1 MNHLRWPLL
10 LPIAA
15 MAIIVTV
22 SNFAVQF
29 PIKAFGLGD
38 YLTWGAFTYP
48 FSFFVNELTN
58 RRYGPAAA
66 RQVVYAGFVVAI
78 VLSALIATPRI
89 AVASGTA
96 FLVAQLLDVFV
107 FDWLR
112 RQTWWRAPFL
122 SAAGGSAVDTAV
134 FFSLAFSRHARALG
148 VPGDHRLLREAR
160 FCRGAGRA
168 IRLFAPH
175 GACLR
180 GSEESRLSGA
190 RFIEPARSATGSSA
204 ATD

>member
-66 RQVVYAGFVVAI
+66 RQVVYVGFVVAI

-134 FFSLAFSRHARALG
+134 FFSLAFAGTPLPWVSLG
-148 VPGDHRLLREAR
+148 ITDFFVKLGFAAMLVGPFGYLRRMVPTYE
-160 FCRGAGRA
+160 
-168 IRLFAPH
+168 
-175 GACLR
+175 
-180 GSEESRLSGA
+180 EVESRA
-190 RFIEPARSATGSSA
+190 
-204 ATD
+204 

>member
-29 PIKAFGLGD
+29 PIKVFGLGD

-48 FSFFVNELTN
+48 FSFFVNELAN

-66 RQVVYAGFVVAI
+66 RLVVYVGFVVAI

-96 FLVAQLLDVFV
+96 FLIAQLLDVFV

-122 SAAGGSAVDTAV
+122 SAAGGSAVDTAM
-134 FFSLAFSRHARALG
+134 FFSLAFVGTPVPWVSLAITDFFVKLGFAAALVAPFG
-148 VPGDHRLLREAR
+148 YLRRLVPAYEEVK
-160 FCRGAGRA
+160 GRA
-168 IRLFAPH
+168 
-175 GACLR
+175 
-180 GSEESRLSGA
+180 
-190 RFIEPARSATGSSA
+190 
-204 ATD
+204 

>member
-15 MAIIVTV
+15 MAVIVTV

-66 RQVVYAGFVVAI
+66 RQVVYVGFVVAI

-96 FLVAQLLDVFV
+96 FLIAQLLDVFV

-134 FFSLAFSRHARALG
+134 FFSLAFAGTPVPWVSLAITDFFVKLGFAAALVAPFGYLRRMVPAYEEMKSRA
-148 VPGDHRLLREAR
+148 
-160 FCRGAGRA
+160 
-168 IRLFAPH
+168 
-175 GACLR
+175 
-180 GSEESRLSGA
+180 
-190 RFIEPARSATGSSA
+190 
-204 ATD
+204 

>member
-1 MNHLRWPLL
+1 MNHLRRPLL

-66 RQVVYAGFVVAI
+66 RQVVYVGFVVAI

-96 FLVAQLLDVFV
+96 FLIAQLLDVFV

-134 FFSLAFSRHARALG
+134 FFSLAFVGTPVPWVSLAITDFFVKLGFAAALVAPFGYLRRLVPAYEEVKSRA
-148 VPGDHRLLREAR
+148 
-160 FCRGAGRA
+160 
-168 IRLFAPH
+168 
-175 GACLR
+175 
-180 GSEESRLSGA
+180 
-190 RFIEPARSATGSSA
+190 
-204 ATD
+204 